1 MSDATVA
8 PKDVLEAAKGKDVD
22 IVLDMNG
29 YKWTINGNNIQAD
42 NLKDINL
49 ATLMQYQMMLYRSL
63 LAITQLSR
71 FHLHI
76 VEILDSRQVL
86 HTI

>member
-42 NLKDINL
+42 ILRIL
-49 ATLMQYQMMLYRSL
+49 TLR
-63 LAITQLSR
+63 
-71 FHLHI
+71 
-76 VEILDSRQVL
+76 
-86 HTI
+86 

>member
-29 YKWTINGNNIQAD
+29 YKWTINGNNI
-42 NLKDINL
+42 
-49 ATLMQYQMMLYRSL
+49 
-63 LAITQLSR
+63 
-71 FHLHI
+71 
-76 VEILDSRQVL
+76 
-86 HTI
+86 